1 MARTYDQMVT
11 LVRDWSNRDVE
22 ALPNEIIMD
31 SLRWAADKAYR
42 TLRVPPLEKTLYYT
56 AEQLRDA
63 TSSTNNRQ
71 ASVTSLGIP
80 ADLIEFIHIRGVDAD
95 YRTTRMFNEKADIRT
110 FWDLNAEK
118 YSDLAVFSRQGT
130 QVLIAPGYGIS
141 PNYGTLG
148 VQQEDGIEIF
158 YYGRLPAL
166 NATYDVSAD
175 NFNALLFSSVDTNA
189 IPVVGSNNAFL
200 EKVATPT
207 DNSIAMGTGRLWV
220 VDYTPVDPTST
231 NMPFVQAFASEDLAN
246 AAADSPPVGFNG
258 QAAPQDF
265 RGLEAPHW
273 LRDENERILLMGALA
288 ECFFYLQENDE
299 AQKYAALFASEIAEL
314 NNEDVMR
321 NASGGNVQVNFN
333 GRGLI

>member
-1 MARTYDQMVT
+1 MARTYTQLVE
-11 LVRDWSNRDVE
+11 LVRDWSNRDLE
-22 ALPNEIIMD
+22 ALPDTIIMD

-56 AEQLRDA
+56 ADDLVPA

-130 QVLIAPGYGIS
+130 QILIAPGYGIS

-166 NATYDVSAD
+166 DATYEVNAA
-175 NFNALLFSSVDTNA
+175 NFNALVFNRTQALTALPTEGSDNA
-189 IPVVGSNNAFL
+189 FLMKLADGADPVVGEGTLFL
-200 EKVATPT
+200 REYQP
-207 DNSIAMGTGRLWV
+207 NSSAPAG
-220 VDYTPVDPTST
+220 ST
-231 NMPFVQAFASEDLAN
+231 PFVVAF
-246 AAADSPPVGFNG
+246 DSPDQRSAAQDLIGFG
-258 QAAPQDF
+258 SLDTTARF
-265 RGLEAPHW
+265 VGLEIPHW